1 MIWSAFAHIF
11 ALMLELVRIS
21 RQSDHDKDI
30 EILILRYQ
38 LGIAD
43 RKLNRTIKPERVEKL
58 TPAVLAARLKRRTN
72 QTTNLLR
79 HTLRRFSPRTVIRWH
94 NGLVKGKWTRVHQHK
109 GGRPRIN
116 PDRVALFCDWLE
128 RT

>member
-1 MIWSAFAHIF
+1 MIWSAFAHLF
-11 ALMLELVRIS
+11 KLLLELVRIS
-21 RQSDHDKDI
+21 RLSDHDKDI

-58 TPAVLAARLKRRTN
+58 TLAVLAARLKRRTN
-72 QTTNLLR
+72 RTTNQLR
-79 HTLRRFSPRTVIRWH
+79 HTLRLFSPRTVIRWH
-94 NGLVKGKWTRVHQHK
+94 NELVKRKWTQTHRYK

-116 PDRVALFCDWLE
+116 PDLGALIL
-128 RT
+128 R